1 MSYCPNCGTETE
13 PNAVF
18 CAQCGTNLRQQ
29 YQSYQNQPYQNQPS
43 KPDVPSTGLKV
54 LCFFFPIVGLILFC
68 VMQKEQPIC
77 AKAYG
82 KMALISFIISM
93 VLSILYVIIFV
104 VFAATAGPYMYD
116 SFDVY
121 SYAMNCLP
129 FCA

>member
-13 PNAVF
+13 PNAAF
-18 CAQCGTNLRQQ
+18 CAQCGTNLGQT
-29 YQSYQNQPYQNQPS
+29 YQTNQAQPL

-82 KMALISFIISM
+82 KMALISFIIST
-93 VLSILYVIIFV
+93 VLSVLYMIGIV
-104 VFAATAGPYMYD
+104 VFSVAAGPSMYEGFAI
-116 SFDVY
+116 SY
-121 SYAMNCLP
+121 SMNCLP
-129 FCA
+129 FCV